1 MFINAYYFWQHMYT
15 LVPRYVREDMEWMA
29 GVGTNAVSVGILE
42 QDLFAAE
49 ANLDILSGK
58 PNALG

>member
-1 MFINAYYFWQHMYT
+1 MYT